1 MYSFLPSSLF
11 NARFR
16 FHLIHPH
23 LIIQCKVF
31 VFIII
36 SSFWGSFI
44 VNINKL
50 YDFEMRAL
58 FSFPISEWIW
68 MQVHAEVLAHFT
80 TLFRMVTKY
89 FCKTDILSMASPG
102 KRNQGCTWTT
112 FCSLFCM
119 PELLPKVGVLLAC
132 FFDRYKNFKFI
143 NWYLDVTIEYKYNVQ
158 CFCLKRILNIIIQ
171 AGIFREYRNK
181 CFWRPKCFG
190 KAIPQITT
198 LQILSGKG
206 AVQIMP
212 LRK

>member
-1 MYSFLPSSLF
+1 
-11 NARFR
+11 
-16 FHLIHPH
+16 
-23 LIIQCKVF
+23 
-31 VFIII
+31 
-36 SSFWGSFI
+36 
-44 VNINKL
+44 
-50 YDFEMRAL
+50 
-58 FSFPISEWIW
+58 
-68 MQVHAEVLAHFT
+68 
-80 TLFRMVTKY
+80 
-89 FCKTDILSMASPG
+89 MASPG
-102 KRNQGCTWTT
+102 KRNQGCTWTA

-190 KAIPQITT
+190 KAIPQIMT

-212 LRK
+212 LRKLGGKFHFFLRFCTRKRSETYIYVSLRLRVQNWTTKWHFPLNFQTVAYPGLLLKGPSFRVTEWSFLNYLIMQLASTLYYHVISCIIMSK

>member
-1 MYSFLPSSLF
+1 
-11 NARFR
+11 
-16 FHLIHPH
+16 
-23 LIIQCKVF
+23 
-31 VFIII
+31 
-36 SSFWGSFI
+36 
-44 VNINKL
+44 
-50 YDFEMRAL
+50 
-58 FSFPISEWIW
+58 
-68 MQVHAEVLAHFT
+68 
-80 TLFRMVTKY
+80 
-89 FCKTDILSMASPG
+89 MASPG
-102 KRNQGCTWTT
+102 KRNQGRTWTA

-190 KAIPQITT
+190 KAIPQIMT
-198 LQILSGKG
+198 LWILSGKG

-212 LRK
+212 LRKLGGKFHFLLRFCTRKQSKTYKFPFDGNIACPGVKELVYRSCFRDRISTREDLRTGNESSRTW

>member
-1 MYSFLPSSLF
+1 
-11 NARFR
+11 
-16 FHLIHPH
+16 
-23 LIIQCKVF
+23 
-31 VFIII
+31 
-36 SSFWGSFI
+36 
-44 VNINKL
+44 
-50 YDFEMRAL
+50 
-58 FSFPISEWIW
+58 
-68 MQVHAEVLAHFT
+68 
-80 TLFRMVTKY
+80 MVTKY

-102 KRNQGCTWTT
+102 KRNQGRTWTA

-143 NWYLDVTIEYKYNVQ
+143 NWYLDMTIEYKYNVQ

-190 KAIPQITT
+190 KAIPQIMT

-212 LRK
+212 LRKLGGKFHFSFGFARVSEVRHIIIYQYTEEFLSSQFVDDCRLRYAVRVMTYRGAR

>member
-1 MYSFLPSSLF
+1 
-11 NARFR
+11 
-16 FHLIHPH
+16 
-23 LIIQCKVF
+23 
-31 VFIII
+31 
-36 SSFWGSFI
+36 
-44 VNINKL
+44 
-50 YDFEMRAL
+50 
-58 FSFPISEWIW
+58 
-68 MQVHAEVLAHFT
+68 
-80 TLFRMVTKY
+80 
-89 FCKTDILSMASPG
+89 MASRG
-102 KRNQGCTWTT
+102 KRNQGRTWTT

-190 KAIPQITT
+190 KAIPQIMT

-212 LRK
+212 LRKLGGKFHFFLRFCTRKQSKTYVSSSIRLNLLPFFFHHFWHWSKWISVNIFRLQEICWGYSYDVGEESDDLL

>member
-1 MYSFLPSSLF
+1 
-11 NARFR
+11 
-16 FHLIHPH
+16 
-23 LIIQCKVF
+23 
-31 VFIII
+31 
-36 SSFWGSFI
+36 
-44 VNINKL
+44 
-50 YDFEMRAL
+50 
-58 FSFPISEWIW
+58 
-68 MQVHAEVLAHFT
+68 
-80 TLFRMVTKY
+80 MVTKY
-89 FCKTDILSMASPG
+89 FRKTDILFMASPG
-102 KRNQGCTWTT
+102 KRNQGRTWTA

-190 KAIPQITT
+190 KAIPQIMT
-198 LQILSGKG
+198 LRILSGQG

-212 LRK
+212 LWKLGRKFHFFLQFCMRKRSKTYVNFHFEDIDWDWNWNNVLPVTQLIYFSPPMS